1 MHMGLIAISGM
12 CYDHKDEILLL
23 LGGGGPGAED
33 SGRGSETTSEKES
46 KVAK

>member
-23 LGGGGPGAED
+23 LGGGPGAED